1 MRYLSLFFLFFLSAY
16 ACSEA
21 IEVGST
27 TDIVPVWQ
35 HSQFALIAP
44 GVTLSDLMQDP
55 GEFEGLEEDA
65 SIPGFGYTEQA
76 GWMRFTLAN
85 RDVQDLRLFLDF
97 DYPFIDNIDVYL
109 TQKDQVLQELRTGSR
124 VDNGRTYQSRSPHV
138 SFILPASQSIDVY
151 VRIQSVHL
159 LTFPVRIFSE
169 ESYFS
174 HKKHL
179 DAAYYG
185 IFGLYFAFSVFFMV
199 VYAQQRDI
207 LYLIFSI
214 QTVARALFDFAYSG
228 ELRLTISGYDDFISI
243 SYPYFGAFSAATVLW
258 FHAEFLQLRIFSRK
272 MFWLTMG
279 YALLFVVGAQ
289 VGLLVDRAVFFMM
302 APLQIILPIYI
313 FFSTMPALMRR
324 QQAARLYMIG
334 IFVPLALAVL
344 NTLWLTNTIPMVY
357 NFTLW
362 SAIGYSLSFIILAF
376 AMSARIEALA
386 DAKNDAEMEAFSA
399 KARDN
404 AKSEFLAHMSHEIR
418 TPLNGVL
425 AMIQM
430 IRDSQLNK
438 EQKQWVDIIH
448 SSGQNLLN
456 IVNDILDFS
465 KIEAGKLSIEQLPT
479 NVSDLIEEVVALYS
493 QGGRDSDVHYTYTVD
508 PSLPQWVRSDPIR
521 IRQIL
526 MNFLGN
532 AKKFTKKGTIGVSV
546 KATDNPRV
554 FRISVTDTGIGI
566 AKPQQKKLFN
576 AFEQAESS
584 TFRHFGGTGLG
595 LTICQRLAHLMSGK
609 VGFESEPNKGSCF
622 WVELPF
628 IECDAPRSVDNNEE
642 ITLSEHQPLHVL
654 VAEDNA
660 VNQTIITTILK
671 KLGHTSLITSDGVEV
686 VDTFCEN
693 PSQFDVILMDCD
705 MPKQDGY
712 QATRVIREF
721 EQEHQLDAVPIVAL
735 TAHAVKEFQA
745 KSIACGMNEHL
756 TKPIVINALS
766 TMLANYQQKNAQ
778 RLAENI
784 RQYV

>member
-1 MRYLSLFFLFFLSAY
+1 MRIF
-16 ACSEA
+16 
-21 IEVGST
+21 
-27 TDIVPVWQ
+27 
-35 HSQFALIAP
+35 
-44 GVTLSDLMQDP
+44 
-55 GEFEGLEEDA
+55 
-65 SIPGFGYTEQA
+65 TEQ
-76 GWMRFTLAN
+76 
-85 RDVQDLRLFLDF
+85 
-97 DYPFIDNIDVYL
+97 
-109 TQKDQVLQELRTGSR
+109 
-124 VDNGRTYQSRSPHV
+124 
-138 SFILPASQSIDVY
+138 
-151 VRIQSVHL
+151 
-159 LTFPVRIFSE
+159 
-169 ESYFS
+169 SYFS
-174 HKKHL
+174 HKRHL
-179 DAAYYG
+179 DVAYFG
-185 IFGLYFAFSVFFMV
+185 IFGLYFAFAVFFIV

-214 QTVARALFDFAYSG
+214 QTIARALFDFAYSG

-243 SYPYFGAFSAATVLW
+243 SYPYFGAFSAATALW

-272 MFWLTMG
+272 MFWLTIG
-279 YALLFVVGAQ
+279 YALLFVAGAQ
-289 VGLLVDRAVFFMM
+289 IGLVVDSAVFFLL
-302 APLQIILPIYI
+302 APLQILLPVFI
-313 FFSTMPALMRR
+313 FFSTIPALMRR

-334 IFVPLALAVL
+334 IFIPLVLAVL
-344 NTLWLTNTIPMVY
+344 NNLWLMNIIPMVY

-362 SAIGYSLSFIILAF
+362 SAIGYSFSFIILAF

-430 IRDSQLNK
+430 IRDSRLNK
-438 EQKQWVDIIH
+438 EQKQWVEIIQ

-493 QGGRDSDVHYTYTVD
+493 QGGRDSDVDYTYTVD

-521 IRQIL
+521 IRQLL

-532 AKKFTKKGTIGVSV
+532 AKKFTKHGSIGVDV
-546 KATDNPRV
+546 KTTENPQV

-595 LTICQRLAHLMSGK
+595 LTICQRLAHLMGGK

-628 IECDAPRSVDNNEE
+628 IECDAPRHVDKIEE
-642 ITLSEHQPLHVL
+642 VNSSEHQPLHIL

-671 KLGHTSLITSDGVEV
+671 KLGHTSLIASDGVEV
-686 VDTFCEN
+686 VDLYCKN

-721 EQEHQLDAVPIVAL
+721 EQEKQLNPAPIVAL

-756 TKPIVINALS
+756 TKPIVISALS
-766 TMLANYQQKNAQ
+766 SMLANYQH
-778 RLAENI
+778 ENSQTI
-784 RQYV
+784 VDDVRQYV